1 MQPVKIIVLALT
13 VVTLVSGSVY
23 AKAPEPE
30 QFVAGLYQRFAF
42 RDATPA
48 EITYWSDRVIQ
59 MAPEAAEK
67 RLKNWFF
74 VHAAYKTSLDRTVTI
89 QEVEHLVDLLD
100 RGELTYQA
108 VQWSI
113 FTSDEYKKAKAEGR
127 AGKNFMKYT
136 PSTPL

>member
-1 MQPVKIIVLALT
+1 MRTIRILAVALA
-13 VVTLVSGSVY
+13 VVLVSSEWAA

-30 QFVAGLYQRFAF
+30 AFILSLYQRFAF
-42 RDATPA
+42 RDPTPSETA
-48 EITYWSDRVIQ
+48 YWANQILQ
-59 MAPEAAEK
+59 MTPEAAEK

-74 VHAAYKTSLDRTVTI
+74 VHAVYKSSLDKTVTI
-89 QEVEHLVDLLD
+89 DQVAHLVDLLD

-108 VQWSI
+108 VQWSV

-136 PSTPL
+136 PTTPL